1 MIKKADTQLIKLIN
15 ERKLLNI
22 IRQEGPLSR
31 IELAKKTYMS
41 KVAVFEII
49 SRLTKEGFVQDIG
62 KGESTNR
69 GGKKPTLVKLNPG
82 SHFVIGIEF
91 KREEVRLAI
100 ADIEAF
106 ILDKKKIKYPV
117 GTPAWEVLTKVFTKL
132 DQLLEKH
139 AVSKDKL
146 TSIGIGIPGLVDYQ
160 NGRLRFA
167 DTLKDWD
174 TVPIAQV
181 FTDKYNVPVILENDV
196 NTIALGESIL
206 GAGKEQDNIIC
217 MWMGEGIG
225 AGIILEKHLIQGI
238 GGSTGEIGYLELS
251 DDRVN
256 DFQFKYLLNN
266 RRYFGDILSSGHL
279 YNTLCTQL
287 EKCSKETEKK
297 PTLKQLLKKEIAA
310 NPELLPI
317 LDEYAYIL
325 SILCTN
331 LIKIINPNLII
342 LSGKVIEN
350 SKYIFEKLNSFIDE
364 KLEEIP
370 FVKSQIVLGQLKEEA
385 GLRGAIAMA
394 LQVIFDTKISG
405 SATKWVR

>member
-181 FTDKYNVPVILENDV
+181 FTDKYNVPVFLENDV

-238 GGSTGEIGYLELS
+238 GGSTGEVGYLELS

-256 DFQFKYLLNN
+256 DFEFKYLLNN

-279 YNTLCTQL
+279 YNTLCTHL

-364 KLEEIP
+364 KLKEIP
-370 FVKSQIVLGQLKEEA
+370 FVKSQIVIGQLKEEA